1 MRAWKTTCKYD
12 EYKTYMWLKV
22 TLCEDKLN
30 VACYIPHRESNY
42 YNLYE
47 LHHDYPFSN
56 VCDYILTYEKIGK
69 VLVMIDFRVGT
80 YQNIEVDNNV
90 MVLDLTPDSEDCVVS
105 NYGRLLTH
113 G

>member
-42 YNLYE
+42 YNLLE
-47 LHHDYPFSN
+47 LYCDDPFFMS
-56 VCDYILTYEKIGK
+56 VLTFLHEKIGS
-69 VLVMIDFRVGT
+69 VLIAHILMLDFEL
-80 YQNIEVDNNV
+80 IK
-90 MVLDLTPDSEDCVVS
+90 M
-105 NYGRLLTH
+105 
-113 G
+113 